1 VRVLPPQV
9 DSDIVMMMN
18 SVVENGTGRRAQ
30 LDGIKAAG
38 KTGTTNSFRDAWFM
52 GYTGNFVCGVWFGN
66 DDYTSTRNLTGGSL
80 PAMTWHKVMAYAHQG
95 VEIKPLP
102 GLKGQPAP
110 KLEEPRVAAAS
121 NFSETPRP
129 VTLSPRTSD
138 RLLRLEKD
146 LRESGSSRSSTIL
159 EPYGR
164 AVAAGE
170 GKSPSPQ

>member
-1 VRVLPPQV
+1 MEGTVTRGTAAG
-9 DSDIVMMMN
+9 MM
-18 SVVENGTGRRAQ
+18 GR
-30 LDGIKAAG
+30 LGAAEMGG
-38 KTGTTNSFRDAWFM
+38 KTGTTNDNSDAWFM

-80 PAMTWHKVMAYAHQG
+80 PAMAWHKVMAYAHQG

-110 KLEEPRVAAAS
+110 TLEDRVSAVS

-138 RLLRLEKD
+138 RLLRLEKV
-146 LRESGSSRSSTIL
+146 LRESSASRSSNL
-159 EPYGR
+159 PDPYK
-164 AVAAGE
+164 AAASDE
-170 GKSPSPQ
+170 GKSPSPH